1 MFSFRE
7 MMRERC
13 IEAVD
18 IIIIIIMTR
27 AKHGVFSF
35 REMRER
41 SIELEM
47 DIVIILSI
55 ISIIIIILTEA
66 SHGLITE
73 CVPPGRCGSCC

>member
-1 MFSFRE
+1 

-47 DIVIILSI
+47 DIVIILIII

-66 SHGLITE
+66 SRGLITE
-73 CVPPGRCGSCC
+73 CVPPGRCRNCC